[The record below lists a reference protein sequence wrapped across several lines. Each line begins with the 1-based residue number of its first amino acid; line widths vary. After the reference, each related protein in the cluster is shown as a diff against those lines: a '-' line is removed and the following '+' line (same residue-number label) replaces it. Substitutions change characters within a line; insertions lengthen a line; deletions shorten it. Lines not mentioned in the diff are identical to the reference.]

1 MFLFGVINASP
12 DSLNTDSIVRTPDDA
27 AARAA
32 LLLDCGCNGFD
43 LGGQGS
49 TGIAGEADP
58 ETEWERLAPVIP
70 ALVAKSVPIS
80 VDTWR
85 PSVARRALDAGV
97 TWLNAAEGLQ
107 TEEMINIVAER
118 QCPVVLPF
126 LNGPDPLN
134 LEHIA
139 PGFDP
144 VKLLIEF
151 FDDRLAAL
159 RRRGVTGNIV
169 IDPGT
174 GFAPHNWDWNDRFV
188 YQKEVYSRLGELRR
202 FGLPL
207 YIALP
212 WKRTA
217 QHDELLEIV
226 VGQQPEYGRVHYPTV
241 VRAAEA
247 RAAEARAV
255 AGPSTS

>member
-12 DSLNTDSIVRTPDDA
+12 DSLNTDSIVRTAQDA
-27 AARAA
+27 TSRATG
-32 LLLDCGCNGFD
+32 LLAEDCNGFD

-49 TGIAGEADP
+49 TAIAGEADP
-58 ETEWERLAPVIP
+58 DTEWERLSAVIP
-70 ALVAKSVPIS
+70 ALVAHGVPIS

-85 PSVARRALDAGV
+85 PTVARRALDAGV

-107 TEEMINIVAER
+107 TDEMIAVVAER

-151 FDDRLAAL
+151 FENRLDAL
-159 RRRGVTGNIV
+159 RKKGVTTDIV

-174 GFAPHNWDWNDRFV
+174 GFAPHNWDWNDRFL

-212 WKRTA
+212 WRRTA

-226 VGQQPEYGRVHYPTV
+226 VSQQPEYGRVHYPAV
-241 VRAAEA
+241 VREAEA
-247 RAAEARAV
+247 RAADTARAAA
-255 AGPSTS
+255 AGR

>member
-12 DSLNTDSIVRTPDDA
+12 DSLNTDSIVRTAQDA
-27 AARAA
+27 TNRATG
-32 LLLDCGCNGFD
+32 LLGEGCNGFD

-58 ETEWERLAPVIP
+58 DTEWERLAPVIP
-70 ALVAKSVPIS
+70 ALVAHGVPIS

-85 PSVARRALDAGV
+85 PMVARRALDAGV

-107 TEEMINIVAER
+107 TDEMIAVVAER
-118 QCPVVLPF
+118 RCPVVLPF

-134 LEHIA
+134 LEHIS

-151 FDDRLAAL
+151 FENRLDAL
-159 RRRGVTGNIV
+159 RKKGITKDIV

-174 GFAPHNWDWNDRFV
+174 GFAPHNWDWSDRFL
-188 YQKEVYSRLGELRR
+188 YQKEVYGRLGELRR

-212 WKRTA
+212 WRRTA

-226 VGQQPEYGRVHYPTV
+226 VSQHPEYGRVHYPAV
-241 VRAAEA
+241 VREAEA
-247 RAAEARAV
+247 RAADAARAS
-255 AGPSTS
+255 AADR

>member
-12 DSLNTDSIVRTPDDA
+12 DSLNTDSIVHTADEAAVRTA
-27 AARAA
+27 H
-32 LLLDCGCNGFD
+32 LLADGCDGFD

-58 ETEWERLAPVIP
+58 ETEWARLAPVIP
-70 ALVAKSVPIS
+70 ALVAHGRPVS

-85 PSVARRALDAGV
+85 PSVARRALDAGA

-107 TEEMINIVAER
+107 TAAMIAVVAER
-118 QCPVVLPF
+118 RCPVVLPF

-134 LEHIA
+134 LEHIT

-144 VKLLIEF
+144 VKLLVEF
-151 FDDRLAAL
+151 FDDRLAEL
-159 RRRGVTGNIV
+159 RRHGITDDIV
-169 IDPGT
+169 LDPGT
-174 GFAPHNWDWNDRFV
+174 GFAPHNWDWDDRFL

-212 WKRTA
+212 WRRTA

-226 VGQQPEYGRVHYPTV
+226 VGQQPEYGRVHYPAV

-247 RAAEARAV
+247 RANA
-255 AGPSTS
+255 S